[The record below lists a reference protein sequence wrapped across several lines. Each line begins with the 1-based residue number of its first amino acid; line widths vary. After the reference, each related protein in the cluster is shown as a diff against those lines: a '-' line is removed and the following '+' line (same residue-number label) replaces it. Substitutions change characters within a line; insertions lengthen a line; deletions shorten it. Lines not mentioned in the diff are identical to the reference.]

1 MKKSFFLSKNIKK
14 VGLVSLILFV
24 MWSHFMLWPQ
34 LLSGNFILFP
44 LFANNLSLNDS
55 LTLNTFTQGISISAN
70 FHTTLYIHIISWFYD
85 MFGNDIH
92 NIKILNILITT
103 IGVIFVLA
111 KSSNQHRLMTLFVI
125 LLWLLLPI
133 VTNSVHITDPDW

>member
-1 MKKSFFLSKNIKK
+1 
-14 VGLVSLILFV
+14 
-24 MWSHFMLWPQ
+24 
-34 LLSGNFILFP
+34 
-44 LFANNLSLNDS
+44 
-55 LTLNTFTQGISISAN
+55 
-70 FHTTLYIHIISWFYD
+70 
-85 MFGNDIH
+85 MFGSDIH

-133 VTNSVHITDPDW
+133 VTNSVHITDPDSNLGWLIVLLIYLYLDKFFMQKLHLVIHFCLFVFFFL